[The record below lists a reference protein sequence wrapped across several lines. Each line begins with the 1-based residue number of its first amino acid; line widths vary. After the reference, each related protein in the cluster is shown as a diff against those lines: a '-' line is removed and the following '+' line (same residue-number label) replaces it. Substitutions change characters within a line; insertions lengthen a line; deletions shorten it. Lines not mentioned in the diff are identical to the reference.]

1 MTKRNIKKQCLLLIG
16 SQYGDEGK
24 GKFVD
29 ILSEGYDYIVRF
41 QGGDNAGHSI
51 VIGGKKYK
59 LRLIPSGIFKK
70 NKKVVIGHGVVVNP
84 KTLLN
89 EIDYLEKNGFSVKG
103 RLFVA
108 DRAHVIL
115 DYHKQIDKYQEE
127 LKGDQKVG
135 TTLCGIG
142 PCYSDKIQR
151 VGIRIA
157 DLLNKKELENK
168 ITLSFKTKIHLL
180 PKLGYKISD
189 AKKIAEEYYKIG
201 LKIKPYISN
210 TIDLLNNAYR
220 AGKKILFEGA
230 QGSFL
235 DIDMGTYPYVT
246 SSSTIAG
253 VSSGS
258 GISLTKVNDVLGIVK
273 AYTSRVGEGPFV
285 CEIFGTTAKK
295 IRDAGGEYG
304 TITKRPRRIGWLDLV
319 MLKYAVNVVGITEI
333 ALTLVDVL
341 SGLNEIKVCVGY
353 KYKGKT
359 INEILPDNTE
369 YAKCK
374 PIYKMFKGWKE
385 DISNIKKYSDLPTNC
400 KKYVEYISKVV
411 ETPIAF
417 VSVGNDR
424 TQTIL
429 KQTILK

>member
-1 MTKRNIKKQCLLLIG
+1 MVKNNIKKQCLLLIG

-29 ILSEGYDYIVRF
+29 ILSKDYDYIVRF

-51 VIGGKKYK
+51 VINKIKYK

-70 NKKVVIGHGVVVNP
+70 DKKVVIGHGVVINP
-84 KTLLN
+84 KTLVN
-89 EIDYLEKNGFSVKG
+89 EIQYLKDNGFSVEN
-103 RLFVA
+103 RLFIA
-108 DRAHVIL
+108 ERAHVIL
-115 DYHKQIDKYQEE
+115 DYHRQIDKYQEE

-151 VGIRIA
+151 VGIRIV
-157 DLLNKKELENK
+157 DLLNKKELEKK
-168 ITLSFKTKIHLL
+168 ITLSFKTKIDLL
-180 PKLGYKISD
+180 PKLGYKLSD
-189 AKKIAEEYYKIG
+189 AKKIAEEYYQIG
-201 LKIKPYISN
+201 LKIKPYITD
-210 TIDLLNNAYR
+210 TIDLLNEAYR
-220 AGKKILFEGA
+220 KGKKILFEGA

-285 CEIFGTTAKK
+285 CELFGPMAKK

-304 TITKRPRRIGWLDLV
+304 TVTKRPRRIG
-319 MLKYAVNVVGITEI
+319 
-333 ALTLVDVL
+333 
-341 SGLNEIKVCVGY
+341 
-353 KYKGKT
+353 
-359 INEILPDNTE
+359 
-369 YAKCK
+369 
-374 PIYKMFKGWKE
+374 
-385 DISNIKKYSDLPTNC
+385 
-400 KKYVEYISKVV
+400 
-411 ETPIAF
+411 
-417 VSVGNDR
+417 
-424 TQTIL
+424 
-429 KQTILK
+429 

>member
-1 MTKRNIKKQCLLLIG
+1 MTKKNIKKQCLLLIG

-29 ILSEGYDYIVRF
+29 ILSKDYNYIVRF

-51 VIGGKKYK
+51 VINGTKYK
-59 LRLIPSGIFKK
+59 LRLIPSGIFKPD
-70 NKKVVIGHGVVVNP
+70 KKVVIGHGVVINP
-84 KTLLN
+84 KTLIN
-89 EIDYLEKNGFSVKG
+89 EIEYLKENGFSVKG

-115 DYHKQIDKYQEE
+115 DYHRAIDKYQED
-127 LKGDQKVG
+127 LKGDKKVG

-142 PCYSDKIQR
+142 PCYADKIQR
-151 VGIRIA
+151 VGIRII
-157 DLLNKKELENK
+157 DLLNKKELEEK
-168 ITLSFKTKIHLL
+168 IALSLKTKTDLL
-180 PKLGYKISD
+180 PKIGLKQSD
-189 AKKIAEEYYKIG
+189 AKKIADEYYKIG
-201 LKIKPYISN
+201 LKIKPYIAD
-210 TIDLLNNAYR
+210 TITLLNDAYKN
-220 AGKKILFEGA
+220 GKKILFEGA

-285 CEIFGTTAKK
+285 AEIFGETAQI
-295 IRDAGGEYG
+295 IRDTAGEYG
-304 TITKRPRRIGWLDLV
+304 TVTKRPRRIGWLDLV

-333 ALTLVDVL
+333 AITLIDVL
-341 SGLNEIKVCVGY
+341 SKLDEIKVCVAY
-353 KYKGKT
+353 SYKGKT
-359 INEILPDNTE
+359 IHEVLPDNTE

-374 PIYKMFKGWKE
+374 PIYKTFKGWKT
-385 DISNIKKYSDLPTNC
+385 DISKIRKYADLPSGC
-400 KKYVEYISKVV
+400 KKYLDFISKTVD
-411 ETPIAF
+411 TPISF
-417 VSVGNDR
+417 VSVGSDR

-429 KQTILK
+429 K